1 MKTIKN
7 AVFAVILIAAIPLP
21 VMAVDWEANIT
32 ASTSTS
38 AQNRI
43 SFGQRSDATDGFDGQ
58 YEVPAFSGGQISAYF
73 PHPEWN
79 VPAELYWRDIKG
91 PDPQKTWVFKVESVL
106 NGNTLSLMWNSSQIP
121 EGYTAIL
128 VDDTTGASADM
139 TTQGVYIYTNT
150 GPRQF
155 TINTEAPN

>member
-7 AVFAVILIAAIPLP
+7 AALAVILIAVIPVP

-43 SFGQRSDATDGFDGQ
+43 SFGQKSDATDGLDGQ
-58 YEVPAFSGGQISAYF
+58 YEVPAFIGGQISAYF

-79 VPAELYWRDIKG
+79 EPAELYWRDIKG
-91 PDPQKTWVFKVESVL
+91 PDQQKSWVFKVESVL

-121 EGYTAIL
+121 EGYTATL
-128 VDDTTGASADM
+128 VDNATGATVDM
-139 TTQGVYIYTNT
+139 RFQGVYRYKNT